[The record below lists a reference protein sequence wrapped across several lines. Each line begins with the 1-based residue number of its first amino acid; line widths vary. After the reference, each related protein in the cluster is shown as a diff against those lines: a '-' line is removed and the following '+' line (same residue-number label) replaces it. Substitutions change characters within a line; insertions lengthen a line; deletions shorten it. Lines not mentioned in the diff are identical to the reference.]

1 MILLTSPQ
9 IFGKKYICS
18 APKNK
23 TQCDATDT
31 TNHIFR
37 MIQATTQQ
45 QKMQAIIHDL
55 TDKCWETCVD
65 KPGYKMD
72 SKTRYCL
79 ENCVQRF
86 IDANIIA
93 TKNLEKKSTDILNR
107 HDRFS
112 ID

>member
-1 MILLTSPQ
+1 MSLL
-9 IFGKKYICS
+9 KR
-18 APKNK
+18 
-23 TQCDATDT
+23 
-31 TNHIFR
+31 IFR

-93 TKNLEKKSTDILNR
+93 TKNLEKKSSDILNR